1 MQGGDRI
8 DYFACFSV
16 YVGSFSNAAFTDG
29 RIRTM
34 MAKTPSTV
42 PNGVNMHS
50 VPATTKQNIWFFLF
64 AINLPVR
71 MTQIANAHPKRMNPP
86 ASNVKKSPISAG
98 SP

>member
-1 MQGGDRI
+1 
-8 DYFACFSV
+8 
-16 YVGSFSNAAFTDG
+16 
-29 RIRTM
+29 M
-34 MAKTPSTV
+34 M
-42 PNGVNMHS
+42 
-50 VPATTKQNIWFFLF
+50 TKQNIWFFLF